1 MHSKHAVTL
10 LLLVAGAALVVVLG
24 AVLSLELVHLA
35 GPQAPRAV
43 TTETPKIKYG
53 KPPRLFTKIEG
64 TDAVIVEVDDKG
76 DTTRVVHTSSLVDPI
91 ADFTLFAIP
100 QDHYQGTAY
109 VRSLPDAE
117 TAQLIVYPLNVEAG
131 TLGQSVLNTPADAH
145 TLSTNQERVAVID
158 VGTSRKINL
167 FDLTTGALLTDW
179 VLAEDEWLEPT
190 PKANVYSGTG
200 VRWVNE
206 QCFEHTIWIGNPRL
220 EATLTTQEIR
230 MFCVEEV

>member
-24 AVLSLELVHLA
+24 AVLSLELVKLTE
-35 GPQAPRAV
+35 PRVSQV
-43 TTETPKIKYG
+43 TNNEGPKIKYG

-64 TDAVIVEVDDKG
+64 TDAVIVEVDEKG
-76 DTTRVVHTSSLVDPI
+76 ETTRVVHTSSLIDPI

-131 TLGQSVLNTPADAH
+131 TLGQSVLNTPADVH
-145 TLSTNQERVAVID
+145 TLSANQERVAVID

-167 FDLTTGALLTDW
+167 FDLATGTLLTDW
-179 VLAEDEWLEPT
+179 ILAEDEWLEPT
-190 PKANVYSGTG
+190 SKANAYNGTG
-200 VRWVNE
+200 VRWVDE